1 MFVAINRKH
10 AKLMKMRCIYNPICL
25 VFHYQ
30 VLEFLS
36 MQKVRIFAKNI
47 AQSVAGLEKSLTFA
61 LPFEKRV
68 ADKAESSWKDC
79 RRNKNSKIFAKRFGS
94 LKIMRT
100 FAAPVRKTGSRKRNN
115 RSLFLRFFAKGER
128 RRRELPGGND

>member
-68 ADKAESSWKDC
+68 ADKAESSWKDW
-79 RRNKNSKIFAKRFGS
+79 RRNKNSKNFAKRFGS

-100 FAAPVRKTGSRKRNN
+100 FAAPFKKTGSRKRNN
-115 RSLFLRFFAKGER
+115 RSLFLRFFE
-128 RRRELPGGND
+128 

>member
-100 FAAPVRKTGSRKRNN
+100 FAAPFEKRV
-115 RSLFLRFFAKGER
+115 LA
-128 RRRELPGGND
+128 RETTEVCF